1 MILHRNTVSDN
12 LWDVLILLMR
22 EDLLSSFRLV
32 GGTSLSLQMGH
43 RMSVDI
49 DMFTDSDYDS
59 IDFRQID
66 ELIEQSFPHVE
77 MGFGGTNSMG
87 KSYFVG
93 KSRDDLVKL
102 DFFYTDVFVFPMI
115 ATEGIRLASKEEIIA
130 MKLEIIGQGG
140 RKKDFWDL
148 YELMQ
153 DYSLLQMI
161 QFYGKRY
168 PYGFSEAEIIAN
180 LTSFEKANDDF
191 DPICLRNHYWELIK
205 LDFEEKVKSE
215 FNK

>member
-12 LWDVLILLMR
+12 LWDALILLMS

-66 ELIEQSFPHVE
+66 EFLEQSFPHVE
-77 MGFGGTNSMG
+77 MGFGGNNSLG

-93 KSRDDLVKL
+93 TSRLDLVKL
-102 DFFYTDVFVFPMI
+102 DFFYTDAFVFPMI
-115 ATEGIRLASKEEIIA
+115 TTERIRLASKEEIIA

-168 PYGFSEAEIIAN
+168 PYGFSEAQIIAN

-205 LDFEEKVKSE
+205 IDFEEKVKSE
-215 FNK
+215 FNT